1 MAYVLTLII
10 KGERVQLQVVK
21 VIVFKRTPIVKQC
34 PQMLS
39 EYFADD

>member
-1 MAYVLTLII
+1 MAYVLTVI
-10 KGERVQLQVVK
+10 GEDERVQLQVVK
-21 VIVFKRTPIVKQC
+21 VIVFKRTPIEKQC